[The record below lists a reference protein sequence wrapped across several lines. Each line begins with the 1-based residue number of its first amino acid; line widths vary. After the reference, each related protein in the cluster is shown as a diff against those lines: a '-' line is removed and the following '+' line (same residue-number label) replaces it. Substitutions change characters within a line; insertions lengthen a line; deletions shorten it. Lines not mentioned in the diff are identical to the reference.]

1 MDSNCLVSSRQT
13 VRRRSGIV
21 CASAAASAS
30 MRCGAS
36 KITQVPA
43 SSASRRR
50 SRSRAAAFGET
61 KPAKRKPCPAMS
73 PAALSAVTTLLG
85 PGSGIT
91 RKPASRT
98 AATSRAP
105 GSEIAGVPASLT

>member
-1 MDSNCLVSSRQT
+1 
-13 VRRRSGIV
+13 
-21 CASAAASAS
+21 
-30 MRCGAS
+30 
-36 KITQVPA
+36 
-43 SSASRRR
+43 
-50 SRSRAAAFGET
+50 
-61 KPAKRKPCPAMS
+61 MS